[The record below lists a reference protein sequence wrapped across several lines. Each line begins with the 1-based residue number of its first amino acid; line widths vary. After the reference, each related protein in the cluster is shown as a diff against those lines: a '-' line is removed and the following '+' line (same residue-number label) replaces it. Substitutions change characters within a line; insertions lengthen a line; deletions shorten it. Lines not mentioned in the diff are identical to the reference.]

1 VQDSRAWAAAL
12 GVLSTYC
19 RACCAAPRRCALH
32 GGAARPARR
41 APRRSACRATGR
53 CARAE
58 AVDADFA
65 TVLDRIADKTGQA
78 ATRALA
84 DGLLE
89 RLADLATAYRA
100 DLVD

>member
-1 VQDSRAWAAAL
+1 
-12 GVLSTYC
+12 
-19 RACCAAPRRCALH
+19 
-32 GGAARPARR
+32 
-41 APRRSACRATGR
+41 
-53 CARAE
+53 
-58 AVDADFA
+58 VDADFA